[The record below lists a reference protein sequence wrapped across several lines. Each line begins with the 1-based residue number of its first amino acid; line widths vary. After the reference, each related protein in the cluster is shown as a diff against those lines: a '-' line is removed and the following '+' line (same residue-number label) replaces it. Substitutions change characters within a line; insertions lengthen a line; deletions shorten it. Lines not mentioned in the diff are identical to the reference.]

1 MDDFI
6 WREPMEEKI
15 IIMKEVTK
23 VFENGEDYL
32 KALNHVSFEI
42 CRDEFVVIMGTSGS
56 GKTTLLN
63 LLGGLET
70 PTEGAVVV
78 NGVAWESLRSGGS
91 GGEGRKDSGDRG
103 NTFCRKQPGSL

>member
-1 MDDFI
+1 
-6 WREPMEEKI
+6 MEEKI

-56 GKTTLLN
+56 GARVKIRL
-63 LLGGLET
+63 
-70 PTEGAVVV
+70 
-78 NGVAWESLRSGGS
+78 S
-91 GGEGRKDSGDRG
+91 
-103 NTFCRKQPGSL
+103 

>member
-1 MDDFI
+1 MILSLDLPPGDMDDFI

-63 LLGGLET
+63 LLAVWKRRRKELSWS
-70 PTEGAVVV
+70 TE
-78 NGVAWESLRSGGS
+78 
-91 GGEGRKDSGDRG
+91 
-103 NTFCRKQPGSL
+103 